1 MTWFN
6 EPSSIHI
13 YKEVTNIIV
22 TFLKRKIK
30 FQELMLFGIENIRQR
45 KVQTFFLVYSINTI
59 LEIDLSTTSEVKG

>member
-1 MTWFN
+1 MYFCVLRLI
-6 EPSSIHI
+6 PKIGLFS
-13 YKEVTNIIV
+13 
-22 TFLKRKIK
+22 FLKRKIK